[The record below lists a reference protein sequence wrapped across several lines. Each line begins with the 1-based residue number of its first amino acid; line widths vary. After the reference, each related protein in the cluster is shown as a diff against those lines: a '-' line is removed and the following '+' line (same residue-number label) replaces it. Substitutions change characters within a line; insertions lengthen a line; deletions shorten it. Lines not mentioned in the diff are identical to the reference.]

1 MRREG
6 DIMTTVPIAV
16 RLDEIER
23 RLDALERQVVALER
37 LAGELHQIERVVGD
51 LKIEV
56 EEMQE
61 A

>member
-1 MRREG
+1 
-6 DIMTTVPIAV
+6 MTTIPVTV

-23 RLDALERQVVALER
+23 RLDRLERQIAALER
-37 LAGELHQIERVVGD
+37 LPAELQQIERVVGS
-51 LKIEV
+51 LKYEV